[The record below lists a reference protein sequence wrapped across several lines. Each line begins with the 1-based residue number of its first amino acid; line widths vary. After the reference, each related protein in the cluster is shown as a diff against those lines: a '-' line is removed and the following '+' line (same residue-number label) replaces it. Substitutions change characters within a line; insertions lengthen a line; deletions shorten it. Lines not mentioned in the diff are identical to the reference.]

1 MRLFLS
7 FLVMF
12 AGLMSQAWAGDLIN
26 QYLPSTLKMDVEYR
40 YRLEYKN
47 NFDFDKGKDDTD
59 TYNLFR
65 TRVSLKY
72 SPTFVKGLSFFVQGQ
87 DSRVSNLST
96 GTKTLMRN
104 LWDIRQL
111 YARFEKEVLVEP
123 IGLNKVSFQAGRQE
137 FAYGAERLIGGFN
150 WSNVA
155 QTFDGGKA
163 SFHVSLWHTQVDIFA
178 GDKTSF
184 RTPQQPGANEFY
196 TAASKDR
203 VYGYYSMSKAF
214 HETLIDN
221 YLIHRQT
228 WKNIS
233 FGPSG
238 SGEVDDYTFGGRLK
252 KKFANGIDYEVEA
265 AGQWGNFRDKAVRA
279 MMAVGIIGYT
289 FDYWKWQPRF
299 GFEFDYGSGDSN
311 PNDNKMTTFD
321 NLFPTNH
328 PHYGYMDLMSLQN
341 INDYRYTFSMKPMK
355 KLKVQADLHM
365 LYLDTP
371 KDSLYSAARTVTR
384 TAAAGSSN
392 VSDHVGN
399 EIDLSGD
406 YKLNNYVAFQAGY
419 CRLFP
424 GGYLKDTGANNDADY
439 VYFQT
444 TISF

>member
-7 FLVMF
+7 FLVMS
-12 AGLMSQAWAGDLIN
+12 AGLISQAYAGDLIN

-47 NFDFDKGKDDTD
+47 NIDFDKRKDDTD

-72 SPTFVKGLSFFVQGQ
+72 SPIKGVSLFAQGQ
-87 DSRVSNLST
+87 DARVSNLST
-96 GTKTLMRN
+96 GTKSLMEN
-104 LWDIRQL
+104 IWDVRQL
-111 YARFEKEVLVEP
+111 YARYEKEVMIES
-123 IGLNKVSFQAGRQE
+123 IGLNKIALQAGRQE

-163 SFHVSLWHTQVDIFA
+163 SFHVALWHTQLDIFA
-178 GDKTSF
+178 GDKTAF

-196 TAASKDR
+196 DGASKDR

-221 YLIHRQT
+221 YFIHRQT

-233 FGPSG
+233 FGPNG
-238 SGEVDDYTFGGRLK
+238 TGEVDDYTFGGRLK
-252 KKFANGIDYEVEA
+252 KKFSNGIDYEIEA
-265 AGQWGNFRDKAVRA
+265 AGQWGNFNDKLVRA

-299 GFEFDYGSGDSN
+299 GFEFDYGSGDS
-311 PNDNKMTTFD
+311 DSTDKRMKTFD
-321 NLFPTNH
+321 NLYPTNH

-341 INDYRYTFSMKPMK
+341 INDYRYSFSMKPMK
-355 KLKVQADLHM
+355 KLKLQADFHALF
-365 LYLDTP
+365 LDTP

-384 TAAAGSSN
+384 TVAAGSTD
-392 VSDHVGN
+392 VSDHLGN
-399 EIDLSGD
+399 ELDLTGD
-406 YKLNNYVAFQAGY
+406 YKLNNYVGFQAGY

-424 GGYLKDTGANNDADY
+424 GGYLKNTGANNDVDF

-444 TISF
+444 TVSF